1 MSAVGPDLPPHL
13 LAKRKRKQ
21 EEAAQDETTTN
32 AGAKRPKSP
41 EEPEKRRRMMG
52 PAPPPA
58 PLDERPAEPA
68 EPSRDTREADSDDS
82 DDDFGPAL
90 PSEGNTGNRDS
101 DDDEESGPQP
111 ATEPAVEE
119 KLKRDDW
126 MMMPPKQ
133 DDLAARMDPS
143 KQRPKVF
150 NTGKGARGPSSK
162 GDDASSWH
170 ETAEQKQKRL
180 QDEMMGIGKPSALDP
195 QPARPS
201 KSAKEEAA
209 HRKIQE
215 HVEKTRGPSLL
226 DQHKQA
232 KGAEVEDDDPSKRAF
247 DREKDMGG
255 SGHISSSQKRQML
268 NKAAGFSGK
277 FSGGTYL

>member
-1 MSAVGPDLPPHL
+1 
-13 LAKRKRKQ
+13 
-21 EEAAQDETTTN
+21 
-32 AGAKRPKSP
+32 
-41 EEPEKRRRMMG
+41 
-52 PAPPPA
+52 
-58 PLDERPAEPA
+58 
-68 EPSRDTREADSDDS
+68 
-82 DDDFGPAL
+82 
-90 PSEGNTGNRDS
+90 
-101 DDDEESGPQP
+101 
-111 ATEPAVEE
+111 
-119 KLKRDDW
+119 

-143 KQRPKVF
+143 KQRPKAF

-180 QDEMMGIGKPSALDP
+180 QDEMMGIGKPSASGP
-195 QPARPS
+195 EPVRPS

-226 DQHKQA
+226 DQHKQS
-232 KGAEVEDDDPSKRAF
+232 KGAEVEEDDPSKRAF